1 MSSARLRGDRQLSIT
16 RWGASPR
23 RLVEAGVTGGV
34 EAMWTENGI
43 IWGIQ
48 DVSRRVSEN
57 NNENILIYVTFGS
70 SISDK
75 MYNYIRARAEF

>member
-1 MSSARLRGDRQLSIT
+1 M
-16 RWGASPR
+16 
-23 RLVEAGVTGGV
+23 
-34 EAMWTENGI
+34 
-43 IWGIQ
+43 
-48 DVSRRVSEN
+48 SRRVSEN